1 MKNKKRF
8 KHPSTSSANPN
19 ERDLA
24 RWMEVQKM
32 AYKKG
37 RLTKYQIERLEI
49 IPMWSWENPISPED
63 HEAPENLPKPS
74 ALDKVSLEELVKY
87 TAMGFELEDVDG
99 GLFVWFPFAR
109 ELLFDKHYKI
119 AEWLRDTWCRNSN
132 LGIGYDC
139 TLVPSDG
146 VLNLSYKDEQHTAAS
161 YSMSEDEARDF
172 KNVPYVY
179 IRSFNRSKVH
189 ICLPKER

>member
-1 MKNKKRF
+1 MKKNKKRF
-8 KHPSTSSANPN
+8 KHLSTSSANPN

-87 TAMGFELEDVDG
+87 TAMGFELISSNVLTVRLADS
-99 GLFVWFPFAR
+99 
-109 ELLFDKHYKI
+109 ELIPAGRQLLETF
-119 AEWLRDTWCRNSN
+119 
-132 LGIGYDC
+132 
-139 TLVPSDG
+139 TL
-146 VLNLSYKDEQHTAAS
+146 
-161 YSMSEDEARDF
+161 
-172 KNVPYVY
+172 
-179 IRSFNRSKVH
+179 
-189 ICLPKER
+189 